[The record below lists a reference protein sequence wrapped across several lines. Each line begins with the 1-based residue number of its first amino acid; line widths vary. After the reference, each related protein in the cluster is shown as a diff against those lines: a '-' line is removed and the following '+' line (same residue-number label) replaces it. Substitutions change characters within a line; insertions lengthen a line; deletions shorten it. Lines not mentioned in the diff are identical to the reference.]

1 MDATDQRPSPIV
13 AGLACRC
20 PRCGKGK
27 LFRGFLTL
35 RPKCEH
41 CGGAKLNRL
50 VSKFAVHRP
59 GAGFDDPSSIEDL
72 DESDPRAVARWA
84 RKMKEEAGEDLGPEF
99 DDMVDRIE
107 AGEDPEGVMADS
119 ALYDKGMDDG
129 DDF

>member
-1 MDATDQRPSPIV
+1 MPIYEYRCASCRRRTSVFVRSATS
-13 AGLACRC
+13 AA
-20 PRCGKGK
+20 
-27 LFRGFLTL
+27 

-41 CGGAKLNRL
+41 CGSAKLNRL

-59 GAGFDDPSSIEDL
+59 GADFDDPSSAEDL

-119 ALYDKGMDDG
+119 ALYDQGMDDG